1 VSFADIACSRRK
13 SGERK
18 LNGFSREA
26 ERACRPRAW
35 RGSARQTFARGE
47 LQLAAAALLV
57 HASLIDGR
65 ADPEERRK
73 LKSLLQ
79 VRFNL
84 GDDEFERILGE
95 AKAWEQESVDLYSF
109 TSVLCRE
116 LDQEGRQRIVEMLW
130 EIVLADGVLHEYE
143 ADLVSR
149 GAELLGVSTR
159 DRVRLRKIVESRT
172 R

>member
-1 VSFADIACSRRK
+1 MLGGRKPNVFAC
-13 SGERK
+13 
-18 LNGFSREA
+18 EA
-26 ERACRPRAW
+26 QGACRPLAW
-35 RGSARQTFARGE
+35 RGSAGQTFARGGVAARSGGTARAC
-47 LQLAAAALLV
+47 LADRRPCR
-57 HASLIDGR
+57 SRR
-65 ADPEERRK
+65 AP
-73 LKSLLQ
+73 
-79 VRFNL
+79 
-84 GDDEFERILGE
+84 
-95 AKAWEQESVDLYSF
+95 KAQEPVDLYSF

-159 DRVRLRKIVESRT
+159 DRVRLRKIVENRT

>member
-1 VSFADIACSRRK
+1 MVLLAKLKELADRVL
-13 SGERK
+13 GEDQRAK
-18 LNGFSREA
+18 HLRE
-26 ERACRPRAW
+26 E
-35 RGSARQTFARGE
+35 E

-84 GDDEFERILGE
+84 AEDEFDRVLGE
-95 AKAWEQESVDLYSF
+95 AEAWEQESVDLYRF
-109 TSVLCRE
+109 TSVLSRE
-116 LDQEGRQRIVEMLW
+116 LDQEGRQRVVEMLW

-159 DRVRLRKIVESRT
+159 DRVRLRKIEGSKPIFSVNSSRIE
-172 R
+172 

>member
-1 VSFADIACSRRK
+1 MVLLEKLKELADHLL
-13 SGERK
+13 GEDQRAK
-18 LNGFSREA
+18 HLRE
-26 ERACRPRAW
+26 E
-35 RGSARQTFARGE
+35 E

-84 GDDEFERILGE
+84 AEDEFDRVLRE
-95 AKAWEQESVDLYSF
+95 AEAWEQESVDLYRF
-109 TSVLCRE
+109 TSVLSRE
-116 LDQEGRQRIVEMLW
+116 LDQEGRQRVVEMLW

-143 ADLVSR
+143 ADVVSR

-159 DRVRLRKIVESRT
+159 DRLRLRKIVESRT

>member
-1 VSFADIACSRRK
+1 MVLLAKLKELADRVL
-13 SGERK
+13 GEDQRAK
-18 LNGFSREA
+18 HLRE
-26 ERACRPRAW
+26 E
-35 RGSARQTFARGE
+35 E

-65 ADPEERRK
+65 ADPEERRT
-73 LKSLLQ
+73 LKSRLQ

-84 GDDEFERILGE
+84 GEDEFDRILGE
-95 AKAWEQESVDLYSF
+95 AEAWEQESVDLYSF

>member
-1 VSFADIACSRRK
+1 MSLLAKLKELADRLL
-13 SGERK
+13 GEDQRAK
-18 LNGFSREA
+18 HLRE
-26 ERACRPRAW
+26 E
-35 RGSARQTFARGE
+35 E

-65 ADPEERRK
+65 ADPEERRT
-73 LKSLLQ
+73 LKSRLQ
-79 VRFNL
+79 VL
-84 GDDEFERILGE
+84 GEDEFDRILGE
-95 AKAWEQESVDLYSF
+95 AEAWEQESVDLYSF

-130 EIVLADGVLHEYE
+130 EIVLADGVLHAYE

>member
-1 VSFADIACSRRK
+1 MPMLAKLKELADRLL
-13 SGERK
+13 GEDQRAEH
-18 LNGFSREA
+18 LRE
-26 ERACRPRAW
+26 E
-35 RGSARQTFARGE
+35 E

-73 LKSLLQ
+73 LKNLLQ

-159 DRVRLRKIVESRT
+159 DRVRLKKIVESRT

>member
-1 VSFADIACSRRK
+1 MARI
-13 SGERK
+13 SGP
-18 LNGFSREA
+18 NI
-26 ERACRPRAW
+26 C
-35 RGSARQTFARGE
+35 ARS
-47 LQLAAAALLV
+47 
-57 HASLIDGR
+57 SLIDGR
-65 ADPEERRK
+65 ADPVERRK

-84 GDDEFERILGE
+84 GEDEFDRILGE
-95 AKAWEQESVDLYSF
+95 AEAWEQDSVDLHSF

>member
-1 VSFADIACSRRK
+1 MVLLEKLKELADRVL
-13 SGERK
+13 GEDQRAK
-18 LNGFSREA
+18 HLRE
-26 ERACRPRAW
+26 E
-35 RGSARQTFARGE
+35 E

-84 GDDEFERILGE
+84 ADDEFDRILERLRPGSRSRLIYIASRACSAASLIRRE
-95 AKAWEQESVDLYSF
+95 DSASSKCFGKSCSQMVCCMNTKPISF
-109 TSVLCRE
+109 R
-116 LDQEGRQRIVEMLW
+116 G
-130 EIVLADGVLHEYE
+130 
-143 ADLVSR
+143 

>member
-1 VSFADIACSRRK
+1 MLAKLKELADRVL
-13 SGERK
+13 GEDQ
-18 LNGFSREA
+18 
-26 ERACRPRAW
+26 RAKHLRDE
-35 RGSARQTFARGE
+35 E

-79 VRFNL
+79 VRFSL

-116 LDQEGRQRIVEMLW
+116 LRPPASQNQTSFKKGKFL
-130 EIVLADGVLHEYE
+130 
-143 ADLVSR
+143 S
-149 GAELLGVSTR
+149 
-159 DRVRLRKIVESRT
+159 
-172 R
+172 

>member
-1 VSFADIACSRRK
+1 ML
-13 SGERK
+13 GEDQRAK
-18 LNGFSREA
+18 HLRE
-26 ERACRPRAW
+26 E
-35 RGSARQTFARGE
+35 E

-84 GDDEFERILGE
+84 GEDEFDRILGE
-95 AKAWEQESVDLYSF
+95 AEAWEQDSVDLYSF

-143 ADLVSR
+143 ADLVLR

-159 DRVRLRKIVESRT
+159 DRVRLRKIVENRT

>member
-1 VSFADIACSRRK
+1 MSLLAKLKELADRLL
-13 SGERK
+13 GEDQRAK
-18 LNGFSREA
+18 HLRE
-26 ERACRPRAW
+26 E
-35 RGSARQTFARGE
+35 E

-65 ADPEERRK
+65 ADPVERRK

-84 GDDEFERILGE
+84 GEDEFDRILGE
-95 AKAWEQESVDLYSF
+95 AEAWEQDSVDLYSF

-116 LDQEGRQRIVEMLW
+116 LDQEGRRRIVEMLW
-130 EIVLADGVLHEYE
+130 EIVLADGVLHKYE

-159 DRVRLRKIVESRT
+159 DRVRLRKIVENRT

>member
-1 VSFADIACSRRK
+1 MSLLAKLKELADRLL
-13 SGERK
+13 GEDQRAK
-18 LNGFSREA
+18 HLRE
-26 ERACRPRAW
+26 E
-35 RGSARQTFARGE
+35 E
-47 LQLAAAALLV
+47 LRLAAAALLV

-79 VRFNL
+79 VRFKL
-84 GDDEFERILGE
+84 GEDEFDRILGE
-95 AKAWEQESVDLYSF
+95 AEAWEQESVDLYSF

-130 EIVLADGVLHEYE
+130 EIVLADGVLHAYE

>member
-1 VSFADIACSRRK
+1 MLAKLKEFADRVL
-13 SGERK
+13 GEDQRAK
-18 LNGFSREA
+18 PLRE
-26 ERACRPRAW
+26 E
-35 RGSARQTFARGE
+35 E

-73 LKSLLQ
+73 LKRLLQ

-109 TSVLCRE
+109 TSVTCRE

-149 GAELLGVSTR
+149 GAELLGISTR
-159 DRVRLRKIVESRT
+159 DRVRLKKKSRVG
-172 R
+172 RGKWV